1 VRRRSLRWFSL
12 AAAAALFL
20 ALFAARATAQLAPA
34 NQWEPAIHA
43 FEAADA
49 IDPPAPGGFVFIG
62 SSSIQKWTSL
72 PRDFPGKNAINRG
85 FGGSRLA
92 DSTYFAHRIATKYRP
107 RLIALYAGDN
117 DLFEGHSAEQVF
129 ADFKDF
135 VAAVRADLPD
145 EPIAFISIKP
155 SPSRAHLLPAVRA
168 ANALIAD
175 YARAQK
181 NIAYIDVFTPMLDA
195 SGEPRAEL
203 FIEDRLHMNRAGY
216 LLWISLIAPELPQP

>member
-1 VRRRSLRWFSL
+1 MKSWSLGIAPL
-12 AAAAALFL
+12 ATLLL
-20 ALFAARATAQLAPA
+20 ALFATLVDAQPAPA
-34 NQWEPAIHA
+34 AVNPWEPAIRA

-49 IDPPAPGGFVFIG
+49 AHPPAAGGIVFVG

-72 PRDFPGKNAINRG
+72 PADFPGRNAINRG

-92 DSTYFAHRIATKYRP
+92 DSTHFAHRIVTKYRP
-107 RLIALYAGDN
+107 RLVVLYAGDN
-117 DLFEGHSAEQVF
+117 DIFEGHSAEQVF
-129 ADFKDF
+129 TDFKDF

-145 EPIAFISIKP
+145 EPIAFIAIKP

-175 YARAQK
+175 YAHTQK
-181 NIAYIDVFTPMLDA
+181 NITYIDVFTPMLDA
-195 SGEPRAEL
+195 GGQPREEL

-216 LLWISLIAPELPQP
+216 LLWISLIAPELR

>member
-1 VRRRSLRWFSL
+1 MKLRRLMI
-12 AAAAALFL
+12 AALATL
-20 ALFAARATAQLAPA
+20 LLVLFASSANAQLAPA
-34 NQWEPAIHA
+34 ASDQWEPAIRA

-49 IDPPAPGGFVFIG
+49 IHPPAPGGIVFIG

-72 PRDFPGKNAINRG
+72 AEDFPGRNAINRG

-92 DSTYFAHRIATKYRP
+92 DSTHYAHRVVTKYQP
-107 RLIALYAGDN
+107 RLVVLYAGDN
-117 DLFEGHSAEQVF
+117 DIFEGHSAEQVF

-168 ANALIAD
+168 ANALILA
-175 YARAQK
+175 YARTQK
-181 NIAYIDVFTPMLDA
+181 NIRYIDVFTPMLGAD
-195 SGEPRAEL
+195 GQPREDL
-203 FIEDRLHMNRAGY
+203 FGPDRLHMNRTGY
-216 LLWISLIAPELPQP
+216 ALWISLIAPALQ

>member
-1 VRRRSLRWFSL
+1 MTLRSPRSLSL
-12 AAAAALFL
+12 AAVAALL
-20 ALFAARATAQLAPA
+20 LTLFAAHAAAQLAPT
-34 NQWEPAIHA
+34 NQWEPAIRQ

-49 IDPPAPGGFVFIG
+49 VQLPTPGGIVFIG
-62 SSSIQKWTSL
+62 SSSIQKWASL
-72 PRDFPGKNAINRG
+72 PQDFPGRNAINRG

-107 RLIALYAGDN
+107 RLIVLYAGDN

-135 VAAVRADLPD
+135 VAAVRQDLPD

-155 SPSRAHLLPAVRA
+155 SPSRAHLMPAMRA

-175 YARAQK
+175 YAHAQK
-181 NIAYIDVFTPMLDA
+181 NIRYVDVFTPMLDA
-195 SGEPRAEL
+195 NGQPRAEL

-216 LLWISLIAPELPQP
+216 ALWISILTPLLR

>member
-1 VRRRSLRWFSL
+1 MTLRSPRSPSL
-12 AAAAALFL
+12 AAAAALL
-20 ALFAARATAQLAPA
+20 LTLFAAHAAAQLAPT
-34 NQWEPAIHA
+34 NQWEPAIRQ

-49 IDPPAPGGFVFIG
+49 VQLPTPGGIVFIG
-62 SSSIQKWTSL
+62 SSSIQKWASL
-72 PRDFPGKNAINRG
+72 PQDFPGRNAINRG

-107 RLIALYAGDN
+107 RLIVLYAGDN
-117 DLFEGHSAEQVF
+117 DLFEGHTAEQVF

-135 VAAVRADLPD
+135 VAAVRQDLPD

-155 SPSRAHLLPAVRA
+155 SPSRAHLMPAMRA

-181 NIAYIDVFTPMLDA
+181 NIRYVDVFTPMLDA
-195 SGEPRAEL
+195 NGQPRAEL

-216 LLWISLIAPELPQP
+216 ALWISILTPLLQ

>member
-1 VRRRSLRWFSL
+1 MMPRSLRSFFLS
-12 AAAAALFL
+12 AAAGSLL
-20 ALFAARATAQLAPA
+20 ALFAGHAAAQLAPV
-34 NQWEPAIHA
+34 NPWEPAIRA

-49 IDPPAPGGFVFIG
+49 IHPPAPGGVVFIG
-62 SSSIQKWTSL
+62 SSSIQKWASL
-72 PRDFPGKNAINRG
+72 PEDFPGRNAINRG

-107 RLIALYAGDN
+107 RLIVLYAGDN

-129 ADFKDF
+129 ADFKGF
-135 VAAVRADLPD
+135 VAAVRKDLPD

-155 SPSRAHLLPAVRA
+155 SPSRAHLLPAVRT

-181 NIAYIDVFTPMLDA
+181 NIRYVDVFTPMLDA
-195 SGEPRAEL
+195 NGQPRAEL
-203 FIEDRLHMNRAGY
+203 FIEDRLHMNRSGY
-216 LLWISLIAPELPQP
+216 ALWISALAPLLR